1 MPASPPIT
9 GLQSKIDDGTMAFSI
24 EGRILRELGERLVK
38 RPEVAIVEL
47 VKNAY
52 DADASDCTVSYDPA
66 AAIVVTDNGDGMS
79 LDRFSRGWMRI
90 GTSAKESTTLSARFR
105 RPITGEKGIGRF
117 AVRFLGRHLRLDSIA
132 DDPNRGLRTHL
143 VATFD
148 WPDFDR
154 REDLGQVSVPYE
166 LYEAGSDAPTGTTL
180 RMTRLRPEAQ
190 GLDFNAICT
199 GAIGILTPLR
209 SLFREI
215 HGSPARTPDD
225 ESDPGFSLHVPAGDD
240 GDDGDDDVASR
251 ILSAHV
257 LRATVAL
264 NRNRLDLRVY
274 RRGSDTPHF
283 RIVDSYKSSLGQ
295 LHADIRFFPA
305 RKGTFTNMPVDGRRA
320 RGWIAANHGVAVY
333 DRGFRVAPYGRSGD
347 DWLELQADAARNT
360 RDPKSSIA
368 TEHFPMEPAVRAA
381 PGQNWMIRLPQSA
394 QLVGLVEVQG
404 RRIRQLR
411 PSAKDGLIASADREG
426 FVHNATFDELWDVVR
441 GAVEAIAFVDREI
454 QAELEQAERDE
465 AVKNIQ
471 TETREA
477 VAAIRANTDIAP
489 EDQRR
494 IINVLVRGEELAIQQ
509 SQDAKAREQ
518 QLLVMSLLGVVAGFM
533 THEFGAALQEVDD
546 ATGLLETLDLPEYDA
561 PVRQLKQHSQR
572 MREFIAYSSAFILG
586 SRVSPARP
594 YKARPRLNRVVRTFG
609 EFAKR
614 RQIRVQIVADRD
626 LVAPQVPASLY
637 DGVALN
643 LYTNALKG
651 VIAKVGAN
659 SERISF
665 RAWNEGTSHQLEVSD
680 TGIGI
685 PSAMYERVFDPLFT
699 TTADTSNPLGSG
711 MGLGLTFVRR
721 SVEAFGGSAE
731 VRPPPP
737 GFATAVRVSL
747 PLAVHPPGSE

>member
-1 MPASPPIT
+1 
-9 GLQSKIDDGTMAFSI
+9 MAFSI
-24 EGRILRELGERLVK
+24 ESRILRELGERLVK

-52 DADASDCTVSYDPA
+52 DADASDCTVSYDPGV
-66 AAIVVTDNGDGMS
+66 AIIVADNGDGMS
-79 LDRFSRGWMRI
+79 LDRFSQGWMRI
-90 GTSAKESTTLSARFR
+90 GTSSKEATALSARFR

-117 AVRFLGRHLRLDSIA
+117 AVRFLGRRLRLDSIA
-132 DDPNRGLRTHL
+132 DDPGRGLRTHL
-143 VATFD
+143 VASFD

-154 REDLGQVSVPYE
+154 QEDLGQVSVPYE
-166 LYEAGSDAPTGTTL
+166 LFEADADANTGTTL
-180 RMTRLRPEAQ
+180 RMTELRSEAND
-190 GLDFNAICT
+190 LDFYTICT

-209 SLFREI
+209 SLFREV
-215 HGSPARTPDD
+215 HGSPATDANKKD
-225 ESDPGFSLHVPAGDD
+225 VDPGFSLHVPAD
-240 GDDGDDDVASR
+240 GDRSDDVASQ

-264 NRNRLDLRVY
+264 RRNRLDLRIY
-274 RRGSDTPHF
+274 RRGSNTPHF
-283 RIVDSYKSSLGQ
+283 RVVDSYKSSLGQ

-305 RKGTFTNMPVDGRRA
+305 RKGTFTDMPVDGRRA
-320 RGWIAANHGVAVY
+320 RSWISANQGVAVY

-368 TEHFPMEPAVRAA
+368 AQHFPMDPAVRAA

-404 RRIRQLR
+404 SRVGQIK
-411 PSAKDGLIASADREG
+411 SGEDGLIASADREG
-426 FVHNATFDELWDVVR
+426 FVQNASFDQLWDVVR

-454 QAELEQAERDE
+454 QAELEHAERE
-465 AVKNIQ
+465 EIVKNIQ
-471 TETREA
+471 AETREA
-477 VAAIRANTDIAP
+477 VAAIRANPNIAP
-489 EDQRR
+489 QDQRQ
-494 IINVLVRGEELAIQQ
+494 IIDILVRGEELAIQQ
-509 SQDAKAREQ
+509 RQDAKAREQ
-518 QLLVMSLLGVVAGFM
+518 QLLVMSLLGIVAGFM
-533 THEFGAALQEVDD
+533 THEFGAALQEVDE
-546 ATGLLETLDLPEYDA
+546 ATTLLETLDLPDYTA
-561 PVRQLKQHSQR
+561 RAHKLKQHSQR

-586 SRVSPARP
+586 SRGAPAEP
-594 YKARPRLNRVVRTFG
+594 YKARPRLNRVARTFG

-614 RQIRVQIVADRD
+614 REIRVQIVADRS

-665 RAWNEGTSHQLEVSD
+665 RAWNEGTSHHLEVSD

-699 TTADTSNPLGSG
+699 TTADASNPLGSG

-721 SVEAFGGSAE
+721 SVEAFGGTAD
-731 VRPPPP
+731 VLPPPP
-737 GFATAVRVSL
+737 GFATAVRVTL
-747 PLAVHPPGSE
+747 PLIVEQANSS